1 MERLPAMNEFLAAI
15 YRQHTQQTAQNNLNK
30 VQNQVQYLESFKELL
45 QKRQEDEKKVKSHF
59 QFDLWFFRT
68 VYIIQYRI
76 VYLYCRVC
84 EKKRARAGSRS
95 S

>member
-1 MERLPAMNEFLAAI
+1 METLPAMNEFLAAI

-59 QFDLWFFRT
+59 FDLWFL
-68 VYIIQYRI
+68 
-76 VYLYCRVC
+76 LYGIKCTI
-84 EKKRARAGSRS
+84 
-95 S
+95 

>member
-1 MERLPAMNEFLAAI
+1 METLPAMNEFLAAI

-59 QFDLWFFRT
+59 FDLWFFL
-68 VYIIQYRI
+68 YGIIYNI
-76 VYLYCRVC
+76 
-84 EKKRARAGSRS
+84 G
-95 S
+95 

>member
-1 MERLPAMNEFLAAI
+1 MNEFLAAI

-59 QFDLWFFRT
+59 FDLWFLLYSIK
-68 VYIIQYRI
+68 YII
-76 VYLYCRVC
+76 
-84 EKKRARAGSRS
+84 
-95 S
+95 